1 VVATPFSGAF
11 MGGGWS
17 AEMSY
22 KFDWDV
28 VFNRDMATLV
38 VLGLKYTFLISVL
51 SLLFGNVVGLLAALL
66 RISRRAPFTQM
77 AYIYIDFFRTTP
89 ALVQLIWIFYVLPI
103 VLGINLDPITAG
115 VIALSLNAG
124 AFLAEVFR
132 AGIESISRGQRDATS
147 VLGLSG
153 IQSFVYVLLPQ
164 ALRRVLPA
172 TGNVLIG
179 LIKDSALLTTIA
191 VPELTYQIQ
200 TDVARTFRP
209 LELYTA
215 LAVLYFALTYPLS
228 LTASALERRY
238 RVT

>member
-1 VVATPFSGAF
+1 
-11 MGGGWS
+11 MG
-17 AEMSY
+17 Y

-28 VFNRDMATLV
+28 VFNQDMITIV
-38 VLGLKYTFLISVL
+38 VLGLKYTLLVSAL
-51 SLLFGNVVGLLAALL
+51 SLLLGNVVGLLAALM
-66 RISRRAPFTQM
+66 RISRKAPFSQI

-103 VLGINLDPITAG
+103 LLGINLDPISAG

-132 AGIESISRGQRDATS
+132 AGIESISQGQKDAAS
-147 VLGLSG
+147 VLGLSR

-215 LAVLYFALTYPLS
+215 LACMYFALTYPLS
-228 LTASALERRY
+228 LAASALERRY

>member
-1 VVATPFSGAF
+1 
-11 MGGGWS
+11 MG
-17 AEMSY
+17 Y

-28 VFNRDMATLV
+28 VFNRDMITII
-38 VLGLKYTFLISVL
+38 VLGLKYTLLISAL
-51 SLLFGNVVGLLAALL
+51 SLLLGNVVGLLAALM
-66 RISRRAPFTQM
+66 RISRKVPFTQI

-103 VLGINLDPITAG
+103 LLGINLDPISAG

-132 AGIESISRGQRDATS
+132 AGIESISKGQRDAAS
-147 VLGLSG
+147 VLGLSR

-215 LAVLYFALTYPLS
+215 LACMYFALTYPLS
-228 LTASALERRY
+228 LAASALERRY

>member
-1 VVATPFSGAF
+1 
-11 MGGGWS
+11 
-17 AEMSY
+17 MSY
-22 KFDWDV
+22 RFEWDV
-28 VFNRDMATLV
+28 VFNADMVTIVTIGLRYTLIV
-38 VLGLKYTFLISVL
+38 SFL
-51 SLLFGNVVGLLAALL
+51 SLIFGNCVGLIAAVL
-66 RISRRAPFTQM
+66 RISGKPPLPQL

-103 VLGINLDPITAG
+103 IAGIDLSPIAAG

-132 AGIESISRGQRDATS
+132 AGIESIGKGQRDATF
-147 VLGLSG
+147 VLGLSRF
-153 IQSFVYVLLPQ
+153 QSFVHVLLPQ

-172 TGNVLIG
+172 TGNVLIS

-191 VPELTYQIQ
+191 VPELTYQFQ

-215 LAVLYFALTYPLS
+215 LAVMYFLLTYPLS
-228 LTASALERRY
+228 LAASALERRY